1 MHTHNNII
9 MYNFLMAHSFVSIVD
24 RIIRM
29 PSWINE
35 ALPIFLLH
43 PQGLH
48 IMRFIFD
55 DVFLRPFYV
64 HMHYMV

>member
-1 MHTHNNII
+1 MHTHNII
-9 MYNFLMAHSFVSIVD
+9 MYSLLMAHSFLSIED

-64 HMHYMV
+64 RMHYMV